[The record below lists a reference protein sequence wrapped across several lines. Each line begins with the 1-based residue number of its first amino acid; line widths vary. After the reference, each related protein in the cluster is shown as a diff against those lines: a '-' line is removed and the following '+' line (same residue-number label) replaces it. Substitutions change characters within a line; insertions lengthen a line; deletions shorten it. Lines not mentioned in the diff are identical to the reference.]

1 MNTVATVI
9 AMVLGSAACVAG
21 VLLVSAKLGT
31 DRALRAANRK
41 LHGKA
46 AASAVGFG
54 LLGMVVFAAIS
65 MGWMAIPA
73 GWYGVTLMGALSVGS
88 FALAF
93 APSGAAAASHD
104 ARAQA
109 HADAR
114 RAA

>member
-1 MNTVATVI
+1 MNTFATVV

-54 LLGMVVFAAIS
+54 LLGMVAFTAIS

-73 GWYGVTLMGALSVGS
+73 AWYGVTLMGALSAGS

-93 APSGAAAASHD
+93 APSGASAAS
-104 ARAQA
+104 RSA
-109 HADAR
+109 HAQSHAGSR